1 MYECSPRF
9 LVLFALV
16 LAGTTAVDLFAG
28 PGGWGEALR
37 LLGVRALGIDTDTDA
52 CATARAAGHER
63 LQRDVSV
70 LDPSR
75 FGEQVDGLV
84 GSPPCQALSQM
95 GKRLGLGD
103 MAHVVACAREL
114 AAGHDRR
121 AEFAP
126 LCEDPRSLLI
136 VEPLRW
142 ALALQPRWI
151 ALEQVPAAIAVYEL
165 FAELLGDM
173 GWDATAV
180 TLHAEEYGVPQ
191 TRKRAFLLATKD
203 GYVEVPEPTHQRFV
217 KGVGPDPASPLPP
230 PLSMADV
237 LPIPDHWTLRP
248 NRRTR
253 SVERAATEPSVTIT
267 AGHDALD
274 RVWIDGGHEVRRVT
288 ADEAAVLQ
296 GFSPGYPWHG
306 GSLRRQFAQIGNA
319 VPPPLGERVLS
330 ALHARQL
337 SDRLT
342 A

>member
-1 MYECSPRF
+1 M
-9 LVLFALV
+9 
-16 LAGTTAVDLFAG
+16 LAGTTAIDLFAG

-63 LQRDVSV
+63 LQRDVAV
-70 LDPSR
+70 LDPR
-75 FGEQVDGLV
+75 RVAGDEKIDGIV
-84 GSPPCQALSQM
+84 ASAPCQALSQM

-103 MAHVVACAREL
+103 MPRVIECAREL
-114 AAGHDRR
+114 AAGIDTR
-121 AEFAP
+121 AAAAAE
-126 LCEDPRSLLI
+126 CEDPRSLLI

-142 ALALQPRWI
+142 ALELGPRWM
-151 ALEQVPAAIAVYEL
+151 ALEQVPAAIDIFRL
-165 FAELLGDM
+165 FAELLNDVGY
-173 GWDATAV
+173 DATAV
-180 TLHAEEYGVPQ
+180 LLHAEEYGVPQ
-191 TRKRAFLLATKD
+191 TRKRAFLLATAD
-203 GYVEVPEPTHQRFV
+203 GYVEVPEPTHQRYV
-217 KGVGPDPASPLPP
+217 KGREPDPASPLPP
-230 PLSMADV
+230 PRAMCDV
-237 LPIPDHWTLRP
+237 LPIPDHWSLRP

-274 RVWIDGGHEVRRVT
+274 RIWIDGDHEVRKVT

-319 VPPPLGERVLS
+319 VPPPLGEAVLN

-337 SDRLT
+337 SDRL
-342 A
+342 AA